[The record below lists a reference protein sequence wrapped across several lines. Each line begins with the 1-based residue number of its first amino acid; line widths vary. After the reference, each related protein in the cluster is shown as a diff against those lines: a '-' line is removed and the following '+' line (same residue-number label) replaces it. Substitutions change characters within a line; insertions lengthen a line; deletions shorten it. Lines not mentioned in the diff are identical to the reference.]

1 LALLLCQPRLFEKG
15 TAVATKTNVV
25 LIDDLD
31 GSEAE
36 ESVKFALD
44 GVTYEIDLSSKNAA
58 KLRKELGSY
67 VGSAR
72 RVGGRAVRGRA
83 AKPARGSA
91 RKPETA
97 EIRAWARDQG
107 YDVSDRGRIPAEI
120 IEAYSKGRR

>member
-1 LALLLCQPRLFEKG
+1 M
-15 TAVATKTNVV
+15 ATKTNVV

-44 GVTYEIDLSSKNAA
+44 GVSYEIDLSAKNAT
-58 KLRKELGSY
+58 KLRNAFAAY

-72 RVGGRAVRGRA
+72 RVGGRAARGRA
-83 AKPARGSA
+83 VKPAGGSA

-97 EIRAWARDQG
+97 EIRAWAREQG
-107 YDVSDRGRIPAEI
+107 WDVSDRGRIPAEI
-120 IEAYSKGRR
+120 IEAYQKGRR